1 MNLPLRKE
9 KSHEAHRKHLS
20 GSRSEDDSAGRQ
32 LPRCPPHSMGGQL
45 FSCRTFYPQ
54 LLFPPLTI
62 SDF

>member
-9 KSHEAHRKHLS
+9 KSREAHRKHLS

-32 LPRCPPHSMGGQL
+32 LPRCPLIRWEG
-45 FSCRTFYPQ
+45 SCSPARTFYPQ

>member
-9 KSHEAHRKHLS
+9 KLHEAHRKHLS
-20 GSRSEDDSAGRQ
+20 GSGSEDDSAVRQ

-45 FSCRTFYPQ
+45 FSCPQ